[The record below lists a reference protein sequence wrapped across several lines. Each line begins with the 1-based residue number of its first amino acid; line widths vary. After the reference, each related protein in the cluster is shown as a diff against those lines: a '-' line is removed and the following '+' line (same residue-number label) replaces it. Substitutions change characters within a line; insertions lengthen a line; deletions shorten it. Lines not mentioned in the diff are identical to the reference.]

1 MRING
6 GVNISQQKLHCF
18 ITFFLPSEPMF
29 RSLFPFFMTLE
40 KSMYFFF
47 HVIVL
52 SWNEILSLQSVSKS
66 ILTTTTA
73 RSEDIKI
80 SFTPAGKYTRCFQT
94 FPNKFNH
101 LIFVNTYKFMKENHF
116 PCIPRGTTS
125 KNLTINCHNKMV
137 ILCWMVYLPVWKAEG
152 FVRQCIFRMWRTQT
166 FVFNLKIS
174 TVNFWSRAL
183 WANGCFY
190 YFDISC

>member
-47 HVIVL
+47 SCYCVKLKRNPFSPECV
-52 SWNEILSLQSVSKS
+52 KS

-137 ILCWMVYLPVWKAEG
+137 ILCWIGLPA
-152 FVRQCIFRMWRTQT
+152 RMKGRG
-166 FVFNLKIS
+166 L
-174 TVNFWSRAL
+174 RAPMH
-183 WANGCFY
+183 F
-190 YFDISC
+190 

>member
-6 GVNISQQKLHCF
+6 GVNISQQKLRCF
-18 ITFFLPSEPMF
+18 ITFFSLQNPCLEACF
-29 RSLFPFFMTLE
+29 RFSWRWKKHVFF
-40 KSMYFFF
+40 FFF

-80 SFTPAGKYTRCFQT
+80 SFTPAGKHTRCFQT

-101 LIFVNTYKFMKENHF
+101 LIFVNTYKFIKENHF
-116 PCIPRGTTS
+116 PFIPRGTTS

-137 ILCWMVYLPVWKAEG
+137 ILCWIGLPA
-152 FVRQCIFRMWRTQT
+152 RMKGRG
-166 FVFNLKIS
+166 L
-174 TVNFWSRAL
+174 RAPMH
-183 WANGCFY
+183 F
-190 YFDISC
+190 

>member
-1 MRING
+1 MELTL
-6 GVNISQQKLHCF
+6 VNRSF
-18 ITFFLPSEPMF
+18 IALLLFFFLQNPCLEACF
-29 RSLFPFFMTLE
+29 RFSWRWKKACIFFSCYCVKLKRNPFSPE
-40 KSMYFFF
+40 C
-47 HVIVL
+47 V
-52 SWNEILSLQSVSKS
+52 KS

-137 ILCWMVYLPVWKAEG
+137 ILCWIGLPA
-152 FVRQCIFRMWRTQT
+152 RMKGRG
-166 FVFNLKIS
+166 L
-174 TVNFWSRAL
+174 RAPMH
-183 WANGCFY
+183 F
-190 YFDISC
+190 